1 MGVLIPLAGR
11 LHTLILSKG
20 LPGPAKKGGVGD
32 GQRTVLSCSTVA
44 PLSVL
49 G

>member
-20 LPGPAKKGGVGD
+20 LLRSAKKGGVGD
-32 GQRTVLSCSTVA
+32 HQRTVLRRFTVA
-44 PLSVL
+44 HPSVL